1 MVDLGNNDTIT
12 DMFVYEPKTSY
23 VIASNKGY
31 GFVVDENHLIAQTR
45 QGRKIMNVAEG
56 EYTMFCKKV
65 TGDMIALVGEN
76 RKILIFKMEEIPT
89 IARGHGV
96 CLQKYKDGGLS
107 DMQIFNEADGFSYSR
122 SGGISVEKDL
132 LTWLGHRAQVG
143 KLAPFGFSKNNKFLK

>member
-1 MVDLGNNDTIT
+1 
-12 DMFVYEPKTSY
+12 
-23 VIASNKGY
+23 
-31 GFVVDENHLIAQTR
+31 
-45 QGRKIMNVAEG
+45 MNVAED

-76 RKILIFKMEEIPT
+76 RKILVFKMEEIPT

-107 DMQIFNEADGFSYSR
+107 DMQIFNEADGFSYNR
-122 SGGISVEKDL
+122 SGGVSVEKDL